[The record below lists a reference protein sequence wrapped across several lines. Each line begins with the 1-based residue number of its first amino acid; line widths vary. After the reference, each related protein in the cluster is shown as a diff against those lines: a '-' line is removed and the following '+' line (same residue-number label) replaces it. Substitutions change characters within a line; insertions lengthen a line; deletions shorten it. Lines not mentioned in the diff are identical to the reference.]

1 MLKLKGDLVM
11 VNKLTTFNIV
21 KIAFMGAISSLLMII
36 DMPLTIFPSFLKLDI
51 SDIPSII
58 GGLSMGPLAA
68 SLIELIKIIL
78 RLFFKPTDTMYV
90 GEFANLIIG
99 ISLVVPISIIYNIN
113 KKRLQA
119 YILGSLISIFCMTLV
134 ASILN
139 LYILLPIYIN
149 IYFGG
154 DVSLLLDL
162 SMVTSLVAVII
173 YVIIPFNL
181 IKGFLVV
188 VLSYFIKGHLDKVI
202 VGK

>member
-1 MLKLKGDLVM
+1 M

-202 VGK
+202 VGKW

>member
-1 MLKLKGDLVM
+1 M